1 MEVIQLIREWAM
13 DRNLIDG
20 SNPAAQMIKLR
31 EEVQELADAIA
42 NDDDFEFAD
51 AIGDCFVVLT
61 IMAAQKDFFVEDCI
75 ESAYEQ
81 IKDRKGKM
89 VDGIFVKEAN
99 ND

>member
-20 SNPAAQMIKLR
+20 SNPTAQMIKLR

-42 NDDDFEFAD
+42 NDDDSEISD

-61 IMAAQKDFFVEDCI
+61 IIALQKDFFIEDCI
-75 ESAYEQ
+75 ESAYQQ

-89 VDGIFVKEAN
+89 IEGIFIKDAE
-99 ND
+99 

>member
-42 NDDDFEFAD
+42 NDDDSEISD

-61 IMAAQKDFFVEDCI
+61 IIALQKDFFVEDCI
-75 ESAYEQ
+75 EWAYEQ